1 MQVSGPL
8 KEDTVTVPKIAAV
21 ERREARVPLANGTRH
36 LSKGAGLGRSAF
48 RRSASLRGGQE
59 TIGESRDA
67 EQNELA
73 IRGHLPSGA
82 EDMRATQTRKEGAN
96 CGWRFVRSER
106 TLNAR
111 QQHPRARA

>member
-48 RRSASLRGGQE
+48 RRSASLRGGQK
-59 TIGESRDA
+59 G
-67 EQNELA
+67 
-73 IRGHLPSGA
+73 
-82 EDMRATQTRKEGAN
+82 RAKARKQD
-96 CGWRFVRSER
+96 R
-106 TLNAR
+106 TG
-111 QQHPRARA
+111 